1 MKVIFIALTL
11 VLRMSGKAKGSS
23 ASSSLETAL
32 KDLREVMKME
42 SDVEISLIR
51 ESMREEAAFSKRKDC
66 KSNCRESRKQAIEK
80 SAENLEKLEKAMEA
94 LKSIINQLKVSRYDE
109 FNDTD
114 TGKSKKAQCISKCEE
129 LTKPRS
135 KHRAG
140 NPILEETTLEK
151 SKLQLADKSNC
162 SKYLSF
168 KIIFR

>member
-11 VLRMSGKAKGSS
+11 VLRMSSKAKGSS

-42 SDVEISLIR
+42 SDLEISLIR

-66 KSNCRESRKQAIEK
+66 TSNCRELRKQAIGK

-94 LKSIINQLKVSRYDE
+94 LKSIINQLKVSRHDE
-109 FNDTD
+109 FNVTD
-114 TGKSKKAQCISKCEE
+114 RGKSKKAQCISKCEK

-151 SKLQLADKSNC
+151 SKLLLADK
-162 SKYLSF
+162 F
-168 KIIFR
+168 DM

>member
-1 MKVIFIALTL
+1 MKVTFIALTL
-11 VLRMSGKAKGSS
+11 LLRMSSKAKGSS

-42 SDVEISLIR
+42 SDLEISLIR

-66 KSNCRESRKQAIEK
+66 VSNCRESRKKAIEK
-80 SAENLEKLEKAMEA
+80 SAENLEKLEKAMNA
-94 LKSIINQLKVSRYDE
+94 LKSIINQLKVSPYDE
-109 FNDTD
+109 FNETD
-114 TGKSKKAQCISKCEE
+114 TGKSKKCISKCEE

-151 SKLQLADKSNC
+151 SKLLLADKFD
-162 SKYLSF
+162 K
-168 KIIFR
+168 